1 MVGGIPSIGGICE
14 IGIPVRSDIL
24 RKMEMKEMNTISAKI
39 CLRFPLISIT
49 YDGKETRSHEPG
61 DLVAEVL
68 YGLFEA
74 EIVE

>member
-1 MVGGIPSIGGICE
+1 
-14 IGIPVRSDIL
+14 
-24 RKMEMKEMNTISAKI
+24 MEMKEMNTISAKI